1 MFVSIDDLIS
11 EAEKMPPF
19 SLVAK
24 KALSL
29 LLDPDINMNELG
41 NILGTDQTLASL
53 VLRWAN
59 SAYYGLSQPVYSV
72 NHAVMCLGQNVVRN
86 LVLTASLWSFM
97 DKDLPGYQLKRGD
110 LWKHSVGIAIGAK
123 FLLEKFGKKISEEGY
138 SAGLIC
144 DIGKLVFDKALINL
158 DIDPEKLENKPFP
171 VIERDNFGIDHAYLG
186 YLLTKRWNLP
196 ESIITAV
203 MNHHQPS
210 LAGEH
215 IKITSAIHLADSA
228 LMSLGIGVGI
238 DGLKYELEPEVFK
251 TLDYPEDKM
260 QDLMLYINEQ
270 INELVPYIGIDEET

>member
-1 MFVSIDDLIS
+1 MFVSIDELIN

-29 LLDPDINMNELG
+29 LLDPDLNMNELG
-41 NILGTDQTLASL
+41 NILRTDQTLASL

-59 SAYYGLSQPVYSV
+59 SAYYGLPQPVYSV
-72 NHAVMCLGQNVVRN
+72 NHAVMYLGQNVIRN

-123 FLLEKFGKKISEEGY
+123 HLLEKFGTKESEEGY

-144 DIGKLVFDKALINL
+144 DIGKLVFDKALRNLKIN
-158 DIDPEKLENKPFP
+158 PEDMDNKPFP

-186 YLLTKRWNLP
+186 YLLAKRWNLP
-196 ESIITAV
+196 DPIVGAI

-210 LAGEH
+210 LADEH
-215 IKITSAIHLADSA
+215 KKITSAVHIADSA
-228 LMSLGIGVGI
+228 LMILGIGVGI
-238 DGLKYELEPEVFK
+238 DGLKYTLEPEAFEVLEYSEK
-251 TLDYPEDKM
+251 EM
-260 QDLMLYINEQ
+260 ENLMLYINTQ
-270 INELVPYIGIDEET
+270 INELEPYVGATEE